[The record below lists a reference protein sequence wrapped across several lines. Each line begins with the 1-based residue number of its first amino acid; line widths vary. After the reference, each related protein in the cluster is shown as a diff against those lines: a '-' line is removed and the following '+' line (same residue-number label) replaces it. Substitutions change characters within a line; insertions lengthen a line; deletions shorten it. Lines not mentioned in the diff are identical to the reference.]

1 MMRPWLRCWPSLN
14 ARALVY
20 VQASRHV
27 DLDHRAIVAIGAG
40 QPHAN
45 DRRDQRRLDRVLTDR
60 AHELLDQIE
69 TVDRDPDDLAGSIID
84 AEDED
89 GIARVRERGQLIREV
104 IPGWPYHAVAAEPD
118 SLELEHG
125 VLTQAD
131 LVEQLFLRVKHL
143 EHHQ

>member
-1 MMRPWLRCWPSLN
+1 MLGRQLALRAADAMKVS

-20 VQASRHV
+20 IQASRDV

-69 TVDRDPDDLAGSIID
+69 AVDRDPDDLAGSIID

-89 GIARVRERGQLIREV
+89 GIPRVRE
-104 IPGWPYHAVAAEPD
+104 
-118 SLELEHG
+118 
-125 VLTQAD
+125 
-131 LVEQLFLRVKHL
+131 
-143 EHHQ
+143 